1 MQNSA
6 VGVQTGMESTAL
18 GGASG
23 YWLPEQRQRVIL
35 ELLAQEGRV
44 VAQALAQQFGTSEDT
59 IRRDLRELAAAG
71 LCQRVYGGAL
81 PRSPASGSLAERQDI
96 APESK
101 RALGVAMA
109 ASILLAG
116 QVVFVDAG
124 STNLAAVRALPPSG
138 PALTLVTNAPG
149 VAAEAALRDYIE
161 LIVIGGRFD
170 RQTGSALGA
179 KTMNDIAGL
188 RPDVYLL
195 GMSALDVEAGIGEFG
210 FEETEL
216 KRMLVRQSDRVFS
229 AATSDKLGTRAPF
242 SVAPLSVLS
251 ELLLEAN
258 APIEHIEAFQRAGV
272 SVRLAPTGVVP

>member
-1 MQNSA
+1 M
-6 VGVQTGMESTAL
+6 L
-18 GGASG
+18 GGSSCNC
-23 YWLPEQRQRVIL
+23 LPEQRQRLIL

-44 VAQALAQQFGTSEDT
+44 VAPALAQRFGTSEDT

-81 PRSPASGSLAERQDI
+81 PRSPASGSLIERQEV
-96 APESK
+96 APERK
-101 RALGVAMA
+101 RALGESMA
-109 ASILLAG
+109 GSILLAG

-124 STNLAAVRALPPSG
+124 STNLATVRALPPSG
-138 PALTLVTNAPG
+138 PALTLITNAPG
-149 VAAEAALRDYIE
+149 VAAEAALRDYVE

-195 GMSALDVEAGIGEFG
+195 GVSALDVEAGIGEFG

-216 KRMLVRQSDRVFS
+216 KRMLVCQSDRVFC
-229 AATSDKLGTRAPF
+229 AATTDKLGTRAPF

-251 ELLLEAN
+251 ELLLEAD
-258 APIEHIEAFQRAGV
+258 APTEHVEALRRGGAP
-272 SVRLAPTGVVP
+272 VRLAGPVAP